1 MLLLRSIVAYSTL
14 ITSLLCFAE
23 NTNVYRRG
31 GGHSRDWTKLP
42 IVDDQTLEEFRMLA
56 NKAQLAHCALTPQ
69 FANGTCNACDET
81 RFPLHTNAS
90 IASPDGYSQGLVGLN
105 PNEGMV
111 YIAFPG
117 SENMVN
123 VKADVKSFLRRV
135 TIGGRQVR
143 VHSGWYGAYERMREN
158 ILKTVVPMVLENPE
172 FSVMSIGYSYGCP
185 ISVFTALDLIYQQNV
200 SASRVHLTNFGCP
213 RIGNYDFA
221 RLVDQYSGI
230 SSVRRVIQTNDLVPR
245 INSQALGYRHIGRE
259 YWLNSEAD
267 QMHFCN
273 DDALGVHHAG
283 ATWVYDES
291 PSCHNS
297 LWLVTL
303 SLNAHIAYWNHI
315 PSSFCAPKDPN
326 SAEPYENDVLPF
338 YVVGKQARK
347 LSKEIMQNS

>member
-1 MLLLRSIVAYSTL
+1 M
-14 ITSLLCFAE
+14 
-23 NTNVYRRG
+23 
-31 GGHSRDWTKLP
+31 
-42 IVDDQTLEEFRMLA
+42 
-56 NKAQLAHCALTPQ
+56 
-69 FANGTCNACDET
+69 
-81 RFPLHTNAS
+81 
-90 IASPDGYSQGLVGLN
+90 GLN

-213 RIGNYDFA
+213 RIGLYFFVLTKFFFFLKFAFNIYTGNYDFA

-303 SLNAHIAYWNHI
+303 SLNAHVREIVLLLTAELNNSFINFNLLH
-315 PSSFCAPKDPN
+315 SSKSVIKRN
-326 SAEPYENDVLPF
+326 GKSISS
-338 YVVGKQARK
+338 YVSVVRSSSYCSSQYSSVPAT
-347 LSKEIMQNS
+347 SKYPTRSFNLR

>member
-1 MLLLRSIVAYSTL
+1 M
-14 ITSLLCFAE
+14 
-23 NTNVYRRG
+23 
-31 GGHSRDWTKLP
+31 
-42 IVDDQTLEEFRMLA
+42 
-56 NKAQLAHCALTPQ
+56 
-69 FANGTCNACDET
+69 
-81 RFPLHTNAS
+81 
-90 IASPDGYSQGLVGLN
+90 GLN

-213 RIGNYDFA
+213 RIGLYFFVLTKFFFFLKFAFNIYTGNYDFA

-303 SLNAHIAYWNHI
+303 SLNAHVRDIVFDDDVVVVVVFLISDILPEKKKPKKKTKQKPIYIKIAYWNHI